1 MVWMERLFRQQ
12 ANNAKRMVD
21 LELGLPFFTL
31 MIFLL
36 S

>member
-12 ANNAKRMVD
+12 ANNAKKMVD
-21 LELGLPFFTL
+21 LELGFFTL

-36 S
+36 C